1 MQKLTTY
8 DQLSN
13 AKEGTIIRFTPRD
26 TTNTYYKHPGGK
38 WLNTSQYM
46 HFDMFTN
53 EEILNHANTPIV
65 MEKATQ
71 NTNPAQLTNT
81 PEATLIH
88 TLTEEGE
95 RDQQL
100 TYNHNNTW
108 TDPIPTLSP
117 GVETSTPPYV
127 THNTYTTEEIL
138 NNLGTKFEAY
148 YPAPNPEPQTPPE
161 VVFKDSEVMYIAA
174 YHMEEAAKLAFNL
187 DYGEEMQR
195 HVEKIVQLG
204 DWFEWVLE
212 HRINPQL
219 ENN

>member
-26 TTNTYYKHPGGK
+26 ITNTYYKHPGGK
-38 WLNTSQYM
+38 WLNTSPHM

-53 EEILNHANTPIV
+53 EEILNHPDTPIV
-65 MEKATQ
+65 MQQATPT
-71 NTNPAQLTNT
+71 TNPALLTEN
-81 PEATLIH
+81 PEHTLIY

-100 TYNHNNTW
+100 KHNPNNTW
-108 TDPIPTLSP
+108 TDPHPTLSP
-117 GVETSTPPYV
+117 GTETSTPPYV

-148 YPAPNPEPQTPPE
+148 YPDPRPEPQTPPE
-161 VVFKDSEVMYIAA
+161 VVLKDSEVMYIAA

-187 DYGEEMQR
+187 DYGDEMQR

-204 DWFEWVLE
+204 NWFEWVLE